1 MKYSAFYVGEGL
13 YSVPIHETEELARIP
28 RITPVPTMD
37 GRVAGLVNLRGK
49 VAVALNLRACLE
61 AEPQAEAAAD
71 WSPRTEGGPR
81 TDGGPAQRHMI
92 IMESGKDGEGESRP
106 EQLEDPVVL
115 IVDRIH
121 GIVDDDGLELLAP
134 PAHVQKSFISGIIQ
148 SKDKLIVVLSVA
160 KLVNDI
166 LKAGA

>member
-28 RITPVPTMD
+28 RITSVPTVD

-61 AEPQAEAAAD
+61 VEKDE
-71 WSPRTEGGPR
+71 E
-81 TDGGPAQRHMI
+81 PAQRHMV
-92 IMESGKDGEGESRP
+92 IMESGKGPEGESRP
-106 EQLEDPVVL
+106 EALEDPVVL

-121 GIVDDDGLELLAP
+121 GIVDDEGLELLAP
-134 PAHVQKSFISGIIQ
+134 PAHVQKPFISGIIQ
-148 SKDKLIVVLSVA
+148 SRDKLIVVLSVA

>member
-1 MKYSAFYVGEGL
+1 MKYSAFYVGDGL

-28 RITPVPTMD
+28 RITPVPTVD

-61 AEPQAEAAAD
+61 SPPASGGGGD
-71 WSPRTEGGPR
+71 WAPRPEDAPV
-81 TDGGPAQRHMI
+81 QRHMI
-92 IMESGKDGEGESRP
+92 IMESGKNTEGETRP
-106 EQLEDPVVL
+106 DQIEDPVVL

-121 GIVDDDGLELLAP
+121 GIVDDEGLELLAP
-134 PAHVQKSFISGIIQ
+134 PAHVQKPFISGIIQ
-148 SKDKLIVVLSVA
+148 SRDKLIVVLSVA
-160 KLVNDI
+160 KLVNEI

>member
-28 RITPVPTMD
+28 KITPVPTVD
-37 GRVAGLVNLRGK
+37 ERVAGLVNLRGK

-61 AEPQAEAAAD
+61 GGQARSGTRGEAPEA
-71 WSPRTEGGPR
+71 G
-81 TDGGPAQRHMI
+81 QRHMI
-92 IMESGKDGEGESRP
+92 IMESGKGSEDGPRP

-121 GIVDDDGLELLAP
+121 GIVDDEGMEIQAP
-134 PAHVQKSFISGIIQ
+134 PAHVRKPFINGIIQ
-148 SKDKLIVVLSVA
+148 SRDKLIVVLSVA
-160 KLVNDI
+160 KLVNEI